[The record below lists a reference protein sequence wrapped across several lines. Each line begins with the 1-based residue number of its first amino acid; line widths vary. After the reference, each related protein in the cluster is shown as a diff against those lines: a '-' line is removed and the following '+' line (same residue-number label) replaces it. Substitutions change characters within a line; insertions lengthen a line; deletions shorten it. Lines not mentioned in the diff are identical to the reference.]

1 MLNGLSF
8 VTEVLFIFQPG
19 LLYYLNIGYF
29 SAKVFDGYCNIEQ
42 NTDQGVT
49 QVHRYI
55 VQRYR
60 GTQILTRM
68 LHRVCKI

>member
-29 SAKVFDGYCNIEQ
+29 IAKVFDGYCNIEQ

-49 QVHRYI
+49 QVHRYK
-55 VQRYR
+55 
-60 GTQILTRM
+60 GTEEQQILTRM